1 MEPECYEIIFIRIYI
16 LTNIMG
22 YIFVYIESYID
33 RAKVKA
39 FFDKK
44 RNVY

>member
-1 MEPECYEIIFIRIYI
+1 
-16 LTNIMG
+16 MG

-33 RAKVKA
+33 RAKVES

-44 RNVY
+44 IIGYLFRNVIKIFF